1 MLVVVVTTNSV
12 EYPDFVK
19 VKSLAEVCEI
29 HGNIDYLIIHKSIEP
44 SDKKAE
50 YLTRVKDK
58 VGLILYIRNREDADQ
73 TVKLIVT
80 GSDGKYIDDEFFLE
94 SSDEL
99 HRLLESLDNVT
110 DIIELGGYPVLSDF
124 YNRYLKDG
132 DADFSPAYL
141 EVVKGAV
148 ETMMNDYK
156 KKDLE
161 LVKLSTTGTELFSN
175 TLSIV
180 DNMSKDSINL
190 QESFQKVSDAL
201 DRMKSSTP
209 ASSIQGAL
217 FFSEITYAKNKNII
231 PIKEIGSC
239 KYLVS
244 FMLGFRKYLEIVQY
258 AKPKLI
264 FLMPPGRQ
272 YQDMYGEYSY
282 ITIDT
287 RNSDSIYDNVVFINC
302 PNKDV
307 VLKMLDDMNYN
318 VFIVVD
324 MLKTSGRHLIHC
336 KKKPVYAVGSG
347 SLVSRMKLRAVDC
360 FTSVSPVPGGM
371 FCVPTF
377 SDYPEGEVQ
386 RVDLYCRECK
396 AYYDLLGM
404 LGR

>member
-1 MLVVVVTTNSV
+1 
-12 EYPDFVK
+12 
-19 VKSLAEVCEI
+19 
-29 HGNIDYLIIHKSIEP
+29 
-44 SDKKAE
+44 
-50 YLTRVKDK
+50 
-58 VGLILYIRNREDADQ
+58 
-73 TVKLIVT
+73 
-80 GSDGKYIDDEFFLE
+80 
-94 SSDEL
+94 
-99 HRLLESLDNVT
+99 
-110 DIIELGGYPVLSDF
+110 
-124 YNRYLKDG
+124 
-132 DADFSPAYL
+132 
-141 EVVKGAV
+141 
-148 ETMMNDYK
+148 
-156 KKDLE
+156 
-161 LVKLSTTGTELFSN
+161 
-175 TLSIV
+175 
-180 DNMSKDSINL
+180 
-190 QESFQKVSDAL
+190 
-201 DRMKSSTP
+201 MKSSTP

-272 YQDMYGEYSY
+272 YQDMYSEYSY
-282 ITIDT
+282 ITIET

-318 VFIVVD
+318 IFIVVD

-377 SDYPEGEVQ
+377 NDYPEGEVQ